1 MIKTPLTFSSTATTT
16 TNLTNWTIWAF
27 LLLFFFVIFIFLLIF
42 IQKKLINKGVI
53 TTPKVRVVKKFYID
67 HNMTLNIIKVL
78 DDYYLVLSNHNSI
91 AYLDKIDYEKLS
103 EILKGKRDFLDSFVG
118 ALKRE
123 KKENEKT
130 SF

>member
-1 MIKTPLTFSSTATTT
+1 MIKTPLTFSSTATT